1 MICLVVDH
9 EATQEPTGGRVENYF
24 GPMRKEIVIMGRR
37 GPSNPTPDNETDTYW
52 IDDYWFAPGWFDIE
66 FVGENDKWD
75 DKFVEGEMGAL
86 KRYLLHM
93 SVQGQKI
100 DIDPFSIYVCIENL
114 QRYYKRKLKEL
125 EDLWPKTRTPCS
137 TPGSTTETP

>member
-1 MICLVVDH
+1 M
-9 EATQEPTGGRVENYF
+9 ENYF
-24 GPMRKEIVIMGRR
+24 GPMRKRIVIMGKR
-37 GPSNPTPDNETDTYW
+37 GPSNPTPDDETDVFW
-52 IDDYWFAPGWFDIE
+52 IEDYWFAPEWFDVE
-66 FVGENDKWD
+66 FVGDNEKWD

-100 DIDPFSIYVCIENL
+100 DVDPFSIYVCIENL
-114 QRYYKRKLKEL
+114 QKYYKRKL
-125 EDLWPKTRTPCS
+125 WQKTATTSS

>member
-1 MICLVVDH
+1 M
-9 EATQEPTGGRVENYF
+9 TQEDTRQDRRVMENYF
-24 GPMRKEIVIMGRR
+24 GPMRKEIIIMGRR

-52 IDDYWFAPGWFDIE
+52 IDDYWFAPAFFDIE
-66 FVGENDKWD
+66 FIGENEKWD

-100 DIDPFSIYVCIENL
+100 GIDPFSIYVCIENL
-114 QRYYKRKLKEL
+114 QKYYKRKLNEL
-125 EDLWPKTRTPCS
+125 DRNKSKNNGDNPQNITS
-137 TPGSTTETP
+137 NA